1 MKSKLNNDFESNNAP
16 LPKKLDKNSSSFVP
30 PEVEKKKL
38 SGTQSDMFE
47 KSVPTPAIP
56 LINMSTL
63 TNRAEFEKTIAYI
76 NQLKNKA
83 TREEAFKQLNNRR
96 DIEPHLA
103 VLLWHSVGTIAILLQ
118 EVISIYPHLTNMT
131 LNQNR
136 SERIC
141 NVLGLFQCLA
151 LDNRTRLLFLKSCI
165 ISQSAPLRLPS
176 YQHSEQAAAVRAPT
190 GHQSRSD
197 RSPGQRR
204 GFVRSNQVFG
214 ED

>member
-1 MKSKLNNDFESNNAP
+1 MKSKLTSNDQDSSNP
-16 LPKKLDKNSSSFVP
+16 QPIKKLDKNSSSFVP
-30 PEVEKKKL
+30 PEVEKKKI
-38 SGTQSDMFE
+38 SGNQSDVVE
-47 KSVPTPAIP
+47 KTVIPTSMP
-56 LINMSTL
+56 LINYSL
-63 TNRAEFEKTIAYI
+63 VTNKSEFEKTISYI

-96 DIEPHLA
+96 DIEQNLA

-151 LDNRTRLLFLKSCI
+151 LDNRTRLLFLKSFVT
-165 ISQSAPLRLPS
+165 
-176 YQHSEQAAAVRAPT
+176 SEPPFIRVP
-190 GHQSRSD
+190 
-197 RSPGQRR
+197 
-204 GFVRSNQVFG
+204 FNQYF
-214 ED
+214 E